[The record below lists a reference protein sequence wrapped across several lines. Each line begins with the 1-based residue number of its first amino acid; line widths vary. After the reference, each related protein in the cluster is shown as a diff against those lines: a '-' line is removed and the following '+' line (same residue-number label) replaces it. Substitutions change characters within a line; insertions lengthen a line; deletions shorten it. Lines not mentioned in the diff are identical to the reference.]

1 MSAYTRHTGSTGW
14 HMRRLQQAHVSPAQ
28 YAGGATAHAGGVLSA
43 STARWRSSSA
53 SSKRWLKRQRKDAF
67 GRGDHRSRAFH
78 KLEQLDQKHRL
89 FAPGIADGVVIDL
102 GAAPGGWTE
111 YVAREQQRQQMQAE
125 ERGGGGYDDDGDD
138 DNDGNGGNLFGSHYH
153 GGGRVVGVDLLPMEP
168 IPGAVLIEGDFRQ
181 AAVRAEVAAAA
192 RGMPVRWVLSDMAP
206 NTSGDK
212 STDHFRSLDLCLL
225 ALEFATSP
233 SPFSSSGGGT
243 GSGSGSESGSGSGS
257 SSGCGSGGG
266 GGGSGGG
273 AFLAP
278 GGGFLCKLFK
288 GRDERELLEAAREAG
303 FAKHAKWVK
312 PPASRNE
319 SPEVFFLATGFRS

>member
-1 MSAYTRHTGSTGW
+1 M
-14 HMRRLQQAHVSPAQ
+14 
-28 YAGGATAHAGGVLSA
+28 
-43 STARWRSSSA
+43 
-53 SSKRWLKRQRKDAF
+53 
-67 GRGDHRSRAFH
+67 
-78 KLEQLDQKHRL
+78 E
-89 FAPGIADGVVIDL
+89 
-102 GAAPGGWTE
+102 
-111 YVAREQQRQQMQAE
+111 
-125 ERGGGGYDDDGDD
+125 GGYDDDGDD
-138 DNDGNGGNLFGSHYH
+138 DNDEMVETCSGATTR
-153 GGGRVVGVDLLPMEP
+153 GGRVVGVDLLPMEP

-257 SSGCGSGGG
+257 SSGCGSDGG

-288 GRDERELLEAAREAG
+288 GRDERTPGGRPRGRVRQAWG
-303 FAKHAKWVK
+303 GSS
-312 PPASRNE
+312 PPRRGTRAPRS
-319 SPEVFFLATGFRS
+319 FATGFRS